1 MPRVRWQL
9 TVWTADDLRQ
19 GRAAAHMPDD
29 PIADGLGL
37 VQVAEDGIVI
47 ERWSL
52 PGQLVD
58 HIARGMTLGKRTI
71 ERLQSQLDDRRE
83 EFRRCNSERRQL
95 AALVDELSDDLLDAA
110 DAFRDV
116 SCVDDEHEHLAA
128 ELRAARELLV
138 ERDAELA
145 KVTQQLQLAE
155 QQIAFNEAAD
165 RD

>member
-9 TVWTADDLRQ
+9 TVWTADDLRK
-19 GRAAAHMPDD
+19 GRAAAHMPAD

-37 VQVAEDGIVI
+37 VQVAEDGIVT

-52 PGQLVD
+52 PGHLVD

-71 ERLQSQLDDRRE
+71 SRLQGQLDDLRAELTERDA
-83 EFRRCNSERRQL
+83 ERRQL
-95 AALVDELSDDLLDAA
+95 GLQVDRLSDDLLDAA

-145 KVTQQLQLAE
+145 EVTQQLQLAE

-165 RD
+165 HG